1 MEGEIFV
8 LIIIFSSF
16 IFAGIMNWM
25 KVKGDAMKVK
35 RVKLDDATKAE
46 IEDLRERVKVL
57 ERIVTDRRER
67 LKEEID
73 AL

>member
-25 KVKGDAMKVK
+25 KVKGDAMKAK
-35 RVKLDDATKAE
+35 RVKLDDAAKTE
-46 IEDLRERVKVL
+46 IADLRERVKVL